1 MYVSMTI
8 VFFFFPSKSRNADT
22 SAQQFQ
28 ILMDP
33 LSMHYKGWVQCL
45 MLSGLVVERTVI
57 SSLFQQALVHKT
69 RYIYITET

>member
-1 MYVSMTI
+1 
-8 VFFFFPSKSRNADT
+8 
-22 SAQQFQ
+22 
-28 ILMDP
+28 
-33 LSMHYKGWVQCL
+33 